1 MPSTNSTFITV
12 TYQSR
17 FEQGSAVEVFTWR
30 KASGGLK
37 LVGYHVESK
46 AFLYAMSSSLW

>member
-1 MPSTNSTFITV
+1 VAFFLGGQST
-12 TYQSR
+12 

-37 LVGYHVESK
+37 LVLGAKSNAELVKYVRNHMI
-46 AFLYAMSSSLW
+46 AA